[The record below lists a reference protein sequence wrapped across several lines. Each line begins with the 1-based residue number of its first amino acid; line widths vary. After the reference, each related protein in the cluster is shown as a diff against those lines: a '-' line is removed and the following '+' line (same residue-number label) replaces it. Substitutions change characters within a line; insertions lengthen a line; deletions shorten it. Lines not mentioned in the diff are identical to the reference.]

1 MGKSKTPHCDAKQRR
16 SVGLG
21 DGVALDQM
29 VTDTANGAHTDIQLA
44 TLTDRQFLPSSDS
57 ELVKRM
63 KTRKR
68 ID

>member
-16 SVGLG
+16 AAGLG
-21 DGVALDQM
+21 GGVALDQM

-44 TLTDRQFLPSSDS
+44 TLPSSDS